1 MSHGG
6 KPERPATAPGHPGK
20 PRLGHHYDTYEQQFD
35 SNKLG
40 MWLFLVTEILLFG
53 GLFCAYAVYRAKHP
67 EVFIYAHYFLD
78 VNLGAINTV
87 VLLFSSLT
95 AAWAVRA
102 AQLGQRRLLVALLTI
117 TIVCGCG
124 FLGIKGIEYSEK
136 WKHGLLWGKNFD
148 YEALHHGDHT
158 GADDH
163 GEAAESGETADH
175 GTAGVADQATPADPD
190 AALAE
195 GTGPTATGDATA
207 TTSSAGEISNIPAS
221 AMGPPGLAAAQ
232 MVAEGHGSLED
243 VPRNVHLFFGIY
255 FIMTGLHALHVIVGM
270 VVLLWLLVRA
280 SKGEFGTQYFTPV
293 DLGGLYWHLVDVI
306 WIFLFPLLY
315 LIH

>member
-1 MSHGG
+1 MSHGD
-6 KPERPATAPGHPGK
+6 KPNPSAAAEGYPGK

-53 GLFCAYAVYRAKHP
+53 GLFCAYSVYRAKHP

-78 VNLGAINTV
+78 TNLGAINTV

-102 AQLGQRRLLVALLTI
+102 AQLGQRRLLATLLTI
-117 TIVCGCG
+117 TIICGFG
-124 FLGIKGIEYSEK
+124 FLGIKGIEYNHK

-148 YEALHHGDHT
+148 YEALHHDEH
-158 GADDH
+158 ADT
-163 GEAAESGETADH
+163 EAH
-175 GTAGVADQATPADPD
+175 GTAEPGDHEEPAGHDVEATEHPEQPVEIVAESDTV
-190 AALAE
+190 E
-195 GTGPTATGDATA
+195 GA
-207 TTSSAGEISNIPAS
+207 SVVSNIPVS

-232 MVAEGHGSLED
+232 MAAEGHGSLED

-255 FIMTGLHALHVIVGM
+255 FIMTGLHALHVIAGM
-270 VVLLWLLVRA
+270 IVLIWLLVRA
-280 SKGEFGTQYFTPV
+280 SHGEFGTQYFTPV